1 MALDLL
7 PVRTFGQVLSLAS
20 FHGSSFK
27 VFKMRRIQRCLE
39 AGRTNDAKSLAEE
52 IVHTSKLAAQEG
64 VDKIQMTVAAGE
76 LLAQLGGLDLAIKE
90 YLLEAA
96 ESLADQGDYARAISI
111 LEAIIEARPTHEAAK
126 RQLSR
131 AKVQMQ
137 KQREK

>member
-27 VFKMRRIQRCLE
+27 VFKMRRIQRCLQS
-39 AGRTNDAKSLAEE
+39 GRTDEAKALAEE
-52 IVHTSKLAAQEG
+52 IVHTSKLAVQEG
-64 VDKIQMTVAAGE
+64 LDKLQMRIAAGE
-76 LLAQLGGLDLAIKE
+76 LLAQLGGLDLAIKD

-96 ESLADQGDYARAISI
+96 ETLADQGDYARALPV
-111 LEAIIEARPTHEAAK
+111 LEAVLEARPTHEAAK

-131 AKVQMQ
+131 VKTQLQ
-137 KQREK
+137 KQ

>member
-27 VFKMRRIQRCLE
+27 VFKMRRIQRHLQT
-39 AGRTNDAKSLAEE
+39 GRTAEAKSLAEE

-64 VDKIQMTVAAGE
+64 VDKLQMNIAAGE
-76 LLAQLGGLDLAIKE
+76 LLAQLGGLDLAVKD

-96 ESLADQGDYARAISI
+96 ETLADQGDYARARPI
-111 LEAIIEARPTHEAAK
+111 LEAILEARPTHEAAK

-131 AKVQMQ
+131 VRAQLE
-137 KQREK
+137 KQP